1 MPVNADPFGIRIIT
15 KSSLNENVAQFR
27 QEIKAFK
34 EKNKIRYSLKT
45 TEAAVIIQPN
55 DEQQAEQLEKLRS
68 TLDRQ
73 YRLKAGRQMTR
84 AAAEKLAGRAIRR
97 FHSGYAAEK
106 LAADLQT
113 IFDEAGRN
121 FDADIFLAE
130 GARAMKGV
138 LAESST

>member
-1 MPVNADPFGIRIIT
+1 MV
-15 KSSLNENVAQFR
+15 
-27 QEIKAFK
+27 
-34 EKNKIRYSLKT
+34 
-45 TEAAVIIQPN
+45 IQPN

-84 AAAEKLAGRAIRR
+84 EAAEKLAGRAIRR

>member
-1 MPVNADPFGIRIIT
+1 MIANTTSVGNIT
-15 KSSLNENVAQFR
+15 TTSLNKNVAQFR

-84 AAAEKLAGRAIRR
+84 EAAEKLAGRAI
-97 FHSGYAAEK
+97 
-106 LAADLQT
+106 
-113 IFDEAGRN
+113 
-121 FDADIFLAE
+121 
-130 GARAMKGV
+130 
-138 LAESST
+138 

>member
-27 QEIKAFK
+27 QEIKVFK
-34 EKNKIRYSLKT
+34 KRKIRYSLKS
-45 TEAAVIIQPN
+45 TEAAVVIQPN

-84 AAAEKLAGRAIRR
+84 EAAEKLAGRAI
-97 FHSGYAAEK
+97 
-106 LAADLQT
+106 
-113 IFDEAGRN
+113 
-121 FDADIFLAE
+121 
-130 GARAMKGV
+130 
-138 LAESST
+138 